1 MKHNDWTEQLR
12 QRLNDAEVPAPENL
26 WDSISQQLDAQG
38 QQQDT
43 QGQQQD
49 AEDAQVAKKPHR
61 VALLPW
67 AAAASV
73 VLIAGVGMWWQLR
86 SNTPDIA
93 MLEPAPHPI
102 TLTDNKAVNTK
113 ASAVNTEA
121 SAVNTKASAANSH
134 ISTTSTHAMLAYKD
148 NALAPT
154 ASNKEE
160 VMALTV
166 AEQEVQSEPI
176 AEVSTTTS
184 TPTATA
190 TQKSQGSA
198 RTMTAHTTY
207 ALPRTQHQAS
217 NTRWQVGVG
226 TAGNMNRYKSSGP
239 IYVNSLSAVNTEYA
253 DNEMFRVSPYE
264 QDTKDVTHHDM
275 PILIGFTASYS
286 VTPRIALA
294 SGLVY
299 TLATSSFQHGASM
312 PKETQTLHY
321 VGIPLNLSYT
331 VWGNSWLRTY
341 IMAGAQ
347 ADMNVKATLKADG
360 HKSNI
365 DNDRA
370 QFSVTGGAGV
380 QLNVAQQLGVYVE
393 PGVRYYF
400 DNGSAVQTIFKEHPT
415 NFSLQVGLRWNIE

>member
-26 WDSISQQLDAQG
+26 WDSISKQLDAQG
-38 QQQDT
+38 QQQKT

-113 ASAVNTEA
+113 ASAVNT
-121 SAVNTKASAANSH
+121 KASA
-134 ISTTSTHAMLAYKD
+134 TSTHAMLAYKD

-160 VMALTV
+160 EVMALTM

-176 AEVSTTTS
+176 AEGSTTTS

-190 TQKSQGSA
+190 TQTQA
-198 RTMTAHTTY
+198 AHTAY
-207 ALPRTQHQAS
+207 HLPRTQHQAS

-275 PILIGFTASYS
+275 PISIGFTASYS

-360 HKSNI
+360 HKSDI

>member
-26 WDSISQQLDAQG
+26 WDSISQQLDA
-38 QQQDT
+38 

-86 SNTPDIA
+86 SNTPDIT

-102 TLTDNKAVNTK
+102 TLTDNKAVVADASAANTK
-113 ASAVNTEA
+113 V
-121 SAVNTKASAANSH
+121 SAVNTKASAANNH

-148 NALAPT
+148 NTLAPT

-160 VMALTV
+160 EVMALTM

-176 AEVSTTTS
+176 AEGSTTTS
-184 TPTATA
+184 TPTTKA
-190 TQKSQGSA
+190 TQTQA
-198 RTMTAHTTY
+198 AHTAY
-207 ALPRTQHQAS
+207 HLPRTQHQAS

-275 PILIGFTASYS
+275 PISIGFTASYS

-370 QFSVTGGAGV
+370 QFSITGGAGV

>member
-26 WDSISQQLDAQG
+26 WDSISQQLDAQS
-38 QQQDT
+38 
-43 QGQQQD
+43 QQQD

-102 TLTDNKAVNTK
+102 TLTDNKAVVADAATANTK
-113 ASAVNTEA
+113 A
-121 SAVNTKASAANSH
+121 SAVNTKASAANTH
-134 ISTTSTHAMLAYKD
+134 ISTTSTNAMLAYKD
-148 NALAPT
+148 NTLAPT

-160 VMALTV
+160 EVMALTM

-176 AEVSTTTS
+176 AEGSTTTS
-184 TPTATA
+184 TPTTTA
-190 TQKSQGSA
+190 TQTQA
-198 RTMTAHTTY
+198 AHTAY
-207 ALPRTQHQAS
+207 HLPRTQHQAS

-275 PILIGFTASYS
+275 PISIGLTASYS

>member
-26 WDSISQQLDAQG
+26 WDSISQQLDAQS
-38 QQQDT
+38 QQLDA

-49 AEDAQVAKKPHR
+49 AEDAQVAQKPHR

-86 SNTPDIA
+86 SDTPDIA
-93 MLEPAPHPI
+93 MLEPTPHPI
-102 TLTDNKAVNTK
+102 TLTDNKAVVADASAANTK
-113 ASAVNTEA
+113 T
-121 SAVNTKASAANSH
+121 SAVNTKASAANNH

-160 VMALTV
+160 EKVMALTM

-190 TQKSQGSA
+190 TQTQA
-198 RTMTAHTTY
+198 AHTAY
-207 ALPRTQHQAS
+207 HLPRTQHQAS

-275 PILIGFTASYS
+275 PISIGLTASYS

>member
-26 WDSISQQLDAQG
+26 WDSISQQLDTQG
-38 QQQDT
+38 QQQNT
-43 QGQQQD
+43 QGRQQD

-113 ASAVNTEA
+113 ASAVNT
-121 SAVNTKASAANSH
+121 KASTANSH

-148 NALAPT
+148 NTLAPT

-160 VMALTV
+160 EVMALTM
-166 AEQEVQSEPI
+166 AEQEVQNEPI
-176 AEVSTTTS
+176 AEGATTTS
-184 TPTATA
+184 TPTTTA
-190 TQKSQGSA
+190 TQKNQRTTQTQAA
-198 RTMTAHTTY
+198 RTTY

-275 PILIGFTASYS
+275 PISIGFTASYS

-415 NFSLQVGLRWNIE
+415 NFNLQVGLRWNIE

>member
-38 QQQDT
+38 QL
-43 QGQQQD
+43 QD
-49 AEDAQVAKKPHR
+49 AVDAQVAKKPHR

-86 SNTPDIA
+86 SNTPHIA
-93 MLEPAPHPI
+93 MLEPTPHPI
-102 TLTDNKAVNTK
+102 SLTDNKAVVADASATNTKPSAINAK
-113 ASAVNTEA
+113 ASAA
-121 SAVNTKASAANSH
+121 NTKASAANTH

-148 NALAPT
+148 SALAPT

-160 VMALTV
+160 VMALAM

-176 AEVSTTTS
+176 AEVSN
-184 TPTATA
+184 
-190 TQKSQGSA
+190 SQGSA
-198 RTMTAHTTY
+198 RTLTARNTY
-207 ALPRTQHQAS
+207 ALPRTQRQAS

-275 PILIGFTASYS
+275 PISIGLTASYS

-321 VGIPLNLSYT
+321 IGIPLNLSYT
-331 VWGNSWLRTY
+331 IWGNSWLRTY

-360 HKSNI
+360 HKNDI

>member
-26 WDSISQQLDAQG
+26 WDSISQQLDA
-38 QQQDT
+38 

-113 ASAVNTEA
+113 ASAVNT
-121 SAVNTKASAANSH
+121 KASAANSH

-160 VMALTV
+160 EVMALTM

-176 AEVSTTTS
+176 AEGSTTTS

-190 TQKSQGSA
+190 TQTQA
-198 RTMTAHTTY
+198 AHTAY
-207 ALPRTQHQAS
+207 HLPRTQHQAS

-275 PILIGFTASYS
+275 PISIGLTASYS

>member
-26 WDSISQQLDAQG
+26 WDSISQQL
-38 QQQDT
+38 DT

-86 SNTPDIA
+86 GNTPDIA

-102 TLTDNKAVNTK
+102 TLTDNKAVVADASAANTK
-113 ASAVNTEA
+113 A

-134 ISTTSTHAMLAYKD
+134 ISSTSTHAMLAYKD

-217 NTRWQVGVG
+217 NTRWQMGVG
-226 TAGNMNRYKSSGP
+226 TAGNMNRYKSS
-239 IYVNSLSAVNTEYA
+239 
-253 DNEMFRVSPYE
+253 DR
-264 QDTKDVTHHDM
+264 K
-275 PILIGFTASYS
+275 S
-286 VTPRIALA
+286 V
-294 SGLVY
+294 V
-299 TLATSSFQHGASM
+299 
-312 PKETQTLHY
+312 
-321 VGIPLNLSYT
+321 
-331 VWGNSWLRTY
+331 
-341 IMAGAQ
+341 
-347 ADMNVKATLKADG
+347 
-360 HKSNI
+360 
-365 DNDRA
+365 
-370 QFSVTGGAGV
+370 
-380 QLNVAQQLGVYVE
+380 
-393 PGVRYYF
+393 
-400 DNGSAVQTIFKEHPT
+400 
-415 NFSLQVGLRWNIE
+415 

>member
-26 WDSISQQLDAQG
+26 WDSISQQLDA
-38 QQQDT
+38 

-93 MLEPAPHPI
+93 MLEPTPHPI
-102 TLTDNKAVNTK
+102 TLTDNKDVNTK
-113 ASAVNTEA
+113 A

-148 NALAPT
+148 NALVPT

-160 VMALTV
+160 VMALTM
-166 AEQEVQSEPI
+166 AEQEVQNEPI
-176 AEVSTTTS
+176 AEGSTTTS
-184 TPTATA
+184 TPTATS

-198 RTMTAHTTY
+198 RTMTARTTY
-207 ALPRTQHQAS
+207 ALPRTQRQAS
-217 NTRWQVGVG
+217 DTRWQVGVG

-275 PILIGFTASYS
+275 PISIGFTASYS

-400 DNGSAVQTIFKEHPT
+400 VNGSAVQTIFKEHPT

>member
-26 WDSISQQLDAQG
+26 WDSISQQLDTQS
-38 QQQDT
+38 QQLDA

-49 AEDAQVAKKPHR
+49 AEDAHVAKKPRR

-67 AAAASV
+67 AVAASV
-73 VLIAGVGMWWQLR
+73 VLIAGVAMWWQLR
-86 SNTPDIA
+86 SITPDIA
-93 MLEPAPHPI
+93 MHEPTPHPI
-102 TLTDNKAVNTK
+102 TLTDNKAVV
-113 ASAVNTEA
+113 ADAA
-121 SAVNTKASAANSH
+121 AANTKASAANSH
-134 ISTTSTHAMLAYKD
+134 ISTTSSNAMLAYKD
-148 NALAPT
+148 NTLAPT

-160 VMALTV
+160 VMALTM
-166 AEQEVQSEPI
+166 AEQEVQNEPI
-176 AEVSTTTS
+176 AEGAQRTTQ
-184 TPTATA
+184 
-190 TQKSQGSA
+190 TQA
-198 RTMTAHTTY
+198 AHTAY
-207 ALPRTQHQAS
+207 HLPRAQHQAS
-217 NTRWQVGVG
+217 DTRWQVGVG

-275 PILIGFTASYS
+275 PISIGFTASYS

>member
-26 WDSISQQLDAQG
+26 WDSISQQLDAQS
-38 QQQDT
+38 QQL
-43 QGQQQD
+43 D
-49 AEDAQVAKKPHR
+49 AEDVQVAKKPHR

-102 TLTDNKAVNTK
+102 TLTDNKAVVADAATANTK
-113 ASAVNTEA
+113 ASA
-121 SAVNTKASAANSH
+121 
-134 ISTTSTHAMLAYKD
+134 TSTHAMLAYKD
-148 NALAPT
+148 NALVPT

-160 VMALTV
+160 VMALTMP
-166 AEQEVQSEPI
+166 EQEVQSEPI

-190 TQKSQGSA
+190 TQKTQ
-198 RTMTAHTTY
+198 RTTQTQAAHTAY
-207 ALPRTQHQAS
+207 HLPRTQHQAS
-217 NTRWQVGVG
+217 NTRWQVGIG

-275 PILIGFTASYS
+275 PISIGFTASYS

>member
-26 WDSISQQLDAQG
+26 WDSISQQLDAQS
-38 QQQDT
+38 QQLDA

-49 AEDAQVAKKPHR
+49 AEDAQVAQKPHR

-93 MLEPAPHPI
+93 MLKPTPHPI

-113 ASAVNTEA
+113 ASA
-121 SAVNTKASAANSH
+121 ANSH
-134 ISTTSTHAMLAYKD
+134 ISTTSSNAMLAYKD

-160 VMALTV
+160 EKVMALTM

-176 AEVSTTTS
+176 AEISATTS

-190 TQKSQGSA
+190 TQKNQ
-198 RTMTAHTTY
+198 RTTQTQAAHTAY
-207 ALPRTQHQAS
+207 HLPRTQHQAS

-275 PILIGFTASYS
+275 PISIGFTASYS

-360 HKSNI
+360 YKSNI

>member
-38 QQQDT
+38 QL
-43 QGQQQD
+43 QD
-49 AEDAQVAKKPHR
+49 AVDAQVAKKPRR

-73 VLIAGVGMWWQLR
+73 VFIAGVAMWWQLH

-93 MLEPAPHPI
+93 MHEPAPHPI
-102 TLTDNKAVNTK
+102 TLTDNKAVVADASAANTK
-113 ASAVNTEA
+113 V
-121 SAVNTKASAANSH
+121 SAVNTKASAANNH

-148 NALAPT
+148 NTLAPT

-160 VMALTV
+160 EVMALTM

-176 AEVSTTTS
+176 AEGSTTTS
-184 TPTATA
+184 TPTTKA
-190 TQKSQGSA
+190 TQTQA
-198 RTMTAHTTY
+198 AHTAY
-207 ALPRTQHQAS
+207 HLPRTQHQAS

-275 PILIGFTASYS
+275 PISIGLTASYS

-321 VGIPLNLSYT
+321 IGIPLNLSYT
-331 VWGNSWLRTY
+331 IWGNSWLRTY

-360 HKSNI
+360 HKNDI

>member
-26 WDSISQQLDAQG
+26 WDSISKQLDAQG

-49 AEDAQVAKKPHR
+49 AEDAQVAQKPHR

-113 ASAVNTEA
+113 ASAVNT
-121 SAVNTKASAANSH
+121 KASA
-134 ISTTSTHAMLAYKD
+134 TSTHAMLAYKD

-160 VMALTV
+160 EVMALTM

-190 TQKSQGSA
+190 TQKNQ
-198 RTMTAHTTY
+198 RTTQTQAAHTAY
-207 ALPRTQHQAS
+207 HLPRTQHQAS
-217 NTRWQVGVG
+217 DTRWQVGVG

-275 PILIGFTASYS
+275 PISIGLTASYS

>member
-26 WDSISQQLDAQG
+26 WDSISKQLDA
-38 QQQDT
+38 

-102 TLTDNKAVNTK
+102 TLTDNKAVVADAATANTK
-113 ASAVNTEA
+113 A
-121 SAVNTKASAANSH
+121 
-134 ISTTSTHAMLAYKD
+134 STTSTHAMLAYKD

-160 VMALTV
+160 EKVMALTM

-184 TPTATA
+184 TPTVTA
-190 TQKSQGSA
+190 TQTQA
-198 RTMTAHTTY
+198 AHTAY
-207 ALPRTQHQAS
+207 HLPRTQHQAS

-275 PILIGFTASYS
+275 PISIGFTASYS